1 MSTKSIQYFIK
12 NILQNSKLNREKFV
26 KNKKTYSETIF
37 KNKNRNNLIFTP
49 FYISNADFYGIKKI
63 KKCKINFD
71 GLTFSSSLW
80 LVKK

>member
-1 MSTKSIQYFIK
+1 MSTNRIQYFIR
-12 NILQNSKLNREKFV
+12 NILQSSKLNREKFV

-49 FYISNADFYGIKKI
+49 FYISNADFYSIKKI